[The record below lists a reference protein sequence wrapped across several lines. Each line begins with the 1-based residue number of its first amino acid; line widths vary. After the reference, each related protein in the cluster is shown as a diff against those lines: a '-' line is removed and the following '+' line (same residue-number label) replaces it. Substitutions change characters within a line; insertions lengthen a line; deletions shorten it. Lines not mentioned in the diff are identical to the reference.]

1 MKEKTVWIVEHG
13 SHYDDRPW
21 TIEGVFATEK
31 AADDFIESQGVF
43 KRQYEKTEYE
53 LKGEPT

>member
-53 LKGEPT
+53 LK